1 MKNTDELL
9 MRLLARI
16 GLRGVLTRLI
26 EMCGAEAVR
35 AEMASLIV
43 TPAVSGLAC
52 TLLPLLPV

>member
-35 AEMASLIV
+35 AEMV
-43 TPAVSGLAC
+43 TPAVSGLAY

>member
-9 MRLLARI
+9 MRLLARV

-35 AEMASLIV
+35 AEMASLMG
-43 TPAVSGLAC
+43 TPAVSGLAY
-52 TLLPLLPV
+52 TPSAPLPV

>member
-16 GLRGVLTRLI
+16 GLHGVLTRLI

-35 AEMASLIV
+35 AEMESLIE
-43 TPAVSGLAC
+43 TRQ
-52 TLLPLLPV
+52 